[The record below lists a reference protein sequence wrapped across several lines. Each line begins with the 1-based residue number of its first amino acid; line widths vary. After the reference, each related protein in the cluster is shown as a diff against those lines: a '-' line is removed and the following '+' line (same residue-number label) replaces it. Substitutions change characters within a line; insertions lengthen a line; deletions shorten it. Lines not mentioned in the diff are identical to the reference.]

1 MILCGDE
8 VLSAQSPY
16 RMAFD
21 CAPRQTPAMGVVA
34 VAAGFG
40 FSEFT
45 VRDEGF
51 EFGGSTHPGAWLGD
65 IAVDGAIAV
74 PVLLRRT

>member
-1 MILCGDE
+1 
-8 VLSAQSPY
+8 
-16 RMAFD
+16 
-21 CAPRQTPAMGVVA
+21 MGVVA